1 MQWPPAF
8 VKHKHAPIVAAGILW
23 LFHLSGMIGISLGH
37 LEWFASRT
45 SLNLAI
51 LGLVLILFFP
61 VNSLR
66 SWIIFIVIALLGILV
81 EYLGVNYGLFF
92 GDYHYGDNLGPKIGG
107 VPWLIGLNW
116 ALLTYVTGAIA
127 AHLSEQWFFKALL
140 GTFLMLLLDI
150 FMEASA
156 PLFDFWVFDGGYAP
170 IDNYI
175 AWGIVAFLFHLL
187 FNLVKEKGNV
197 YISMHM
203 YFVQL
208 VFFIYFY
215 GYF

>member
-1 MQWPPAF
+1 M
-8 VKHKHAPIVAAGILW
+8 HKMKSFFNQKYAYAIAAGILW
-23 LFHLSGMIGISLGH
+23 LFHVSGIIGISLGYMD
-37 LEWFASRT
+37 WFASRT
-45 SLNLAI
+45 SLNLVI
-51 LGLVLILFFP
+51 LGLVLFIFFP
-61 VNSLR
+61 VHNIK
-66 SWIIFIVIALLGILV
+66 SWLIFIIVAILGIVV

-92 GDYHYGDNLGPKIGG
+92 GSYGYGENLGPKIGG

-116 ALLTYVTGAIA
+116 ALLTFITGQMAR
-127 AHLSEQWFFKALL
+127 HLAKHWFFKALI

-156 PLFDFWVFDGGYAP
+156 PIFDFWEFTGGYAP

-175 AWGIVAFLFHLL
+175 AWGLIAFLFHLL
-187 FNLVKEKGNV
+187 FIVFKLKGNTM
-197 YISMHM
+197 ISAHM

-215 GYF
+215 VYF